1 MQSNISIVTQ
11 FSESD
16 RAEFIS
22 FLKQKN
28 RRGDAK
34 NIALFK
40 LLSKGARKGLDQRL
54 YGQDNKNALHALNKR
69 LHDNLID
76 FLATKSFA
84 RETSEEMEIL
94 KYLLVS
100 RIFYEQ
106 GLPRQ
111 ARKLVRKAES
121 LSKQHDLFAILN
133 EVYHTRIQYAHM
145 HPEDLLED
153 ILEASNQNLIHL
165 QKEQQ
170 LNAAYAKLKALL
182 KEGHYHSINQIAET
196 VLEEFHLST
205 ASGFTYKS
213 LWQFMN
219 LLSSAASVKRD
230 YYSFSPMLLEIY
242 GMVVTKSQSE
252 SKHLYYH
259 MEILHLMAVNY
270 FRNKEFQKSMEF
282 VVALEACMDLQQGT
296 FKRRFQEKLTLIKA
310 LNLQYSGKALQA
322 LEVLSHNP
330 TGSLDL
336 VLAKVMSLFHL
347 ERYRE
352 AYQVVRKC
360 NHSNKWYEKKMGLLW
375 VLKKEIMEL
384 LLLMEL
390 DKPDLV
396 FNQLE
401 RFQKNFRKK
410 IHKLDEG
417 RLGPFIKLIAWYYE
431 HPQDVTKDEFKV
443 RVEKVLPGRHPRPRI
458 FL

>member
-360 NHSNKWYEKKMGLLW
+360 NHSNK
-375 VLKKEIMEL
+375 
-384 LLLMEL
+384 
-390 DKPDLV
+390 
-396 FNQLE
+396 
-401 RFQKNFRKK
+401 
-410 IHKLDEG
+410 
-417 RLGPFIKLIAWYYE
+417 
-431 HPQDVTKDEFKV
+431 
-443 RVEKVLPGRHPRPRI
+443 
-458 FL
+458 